1 MAIIRIDVSDETL
14 AAIERERA
22 ARGETQSEF
31 VARALNGFLDRKRA
45 ARAYWQNPDTDED
58 EMAAIMAAQVQAFPK
73 SYWDDGYTQGSKR
86 TDVSDETDEIALYMA
101 LARYAFEA
109 NPWDD
114 GGER

>member
-1 MAIIRIDVSDETL
+1 MATIRIDVSDETL
-14 AAIERERA
+14 AAIERERM

-31 VARALNGFLDRKRA
+31 VARALNGFLERQSAEKTNRM
-45 ARAYWQNPDTDED
+45 NPDTDED
-58 EMAAIMAAQVQAFPK
+58 EMAAIMSAQVHAFQEG
-73 SYWDDGYTQGSKR
+73 YWDDGYTQDSKQIA
-86 TDVSDETDEIALYMA
+86 VSDETDEIALSVA

>member
-1 MAIIRIDVSDETL
+1 MATIRIDVSDETL

-31 VARALNGFLDRKRA
+31 VARALNGFLQRQSA
-45 ARAYWQNPDTDED
+45 ARAYRQNPDTDED
-58 EMAAIMAAQVQAFPK
+58 E
-73 SYWDDGYTQGSKR
+73 
-86 TDVSDETDEIALYMA
+86 IALYTA

>member
-1 MAIIRIDVSDETL
+1 MATIRIDVSDETL

-31 VARALNGFLDRKRA
+31 VTRALNGFLERQA
-45 ARAYWQNPDTDED
+45 ADAYRRNPETED
-58 EMAAIMAAQVQAFPK
+58 EIAPITGVQRYAFDE
-73 SYWDDGYTQGSKR
+73 SYWDDGYAQASKR
-86 TDVSDETDEIALYMA
+86 MDVSDDADEIALSIA

>member
-1 MAIIRIDVSDETL
+1 MATIRIDVSDETL

-31 VARALNGFLDRKRA
+31 VARALNGFLERQSA
-45 ARAYWQNPDTDED
+45 AEAHKGNPESKDDEI
-58 EMAAIMAAQVQAFPK
+58 EAVVSAQMHAFQEG
-73 SYWDDGYTQGSKR
+73 YWDDGYAQDSKQIA
-86 TDVSDETDEIALYMA
+86 VSDETDEIALSVV

-114 GGER
+114 GGAR